1 MKIFEIWLQIQFPHE
16 KVGTRS
22 IILFFKFWC
31 EHDEKSILNSNKQT
45 KEQFRTFHCFFIFER
60 LPLRISK
67 KEEHFLFILFR
78 KESESAI
85 RFQKFWFWNFDFS
98 ILFAD
103 FDVRESSQKFWKLFF
118 SFYNMIADGLSNDM
132 ALYYVF

>member
-22 IILFFKFWC
+22 IIRFFKFWW
-31 EHDEKSILNSNKQT
+31 EHDEKSILNLNK
-45 KEQFRTFHCFFIFER
+45 RTISHFSLFFLIFER
-60 LPLRISK
+60 LPLKISK